1 MNDAA
6 NSLIDIVEPAT
17 PALMDSGSWL
27 WLAGFGATVLLSL
40 ALLFLWWRY
49 KLPAYRALQR
59 LHKLRQKWQAGEH
72 SAQEAVLLLA
82 LELRHGLGVKR
93 LLADQAPPQCRLQEQ
108 AGWTGFMRQLDAMLY
123 QSAAERDA
131 AQLAALFEQA
141 GYWLR
146 RYSRRS
152 PYKKIGS

>member
-27 WLAGFGATVLLSL
+27 WLAGFGAAVLLSL
-40 ALLFLWWRY
+40 ALVFLWWQY

-59 LHKLRQKWQAGEH
+59 LRKLRYKWQAGEH

-93 LLADQAPPQCRLQEQ
+93 LLAAQMPQQFKPQEQ
-108 AGWTGFMRQLDAMLY
+108 AGWNAFMLQLDAMLY
-123 QSAAERDA
+123 QSAAERDV
-131 AQLAALFEQA
+131 AQLEALFEQA

>member
-1 MNDAA
+1 MSDTA
-6 NSLIDIVEPAT
+6 NSLIDIIEPAT
-17 PALMDSGSWL
+17 PALRDSGSWL
-27 WLAGFGATVLLSL
+27 WLAGLGAAVLLSL
-40 ALLFLWWRY
+40 VLVFLWWQY

-59 LHKLRQKWQAGEH
+59 LRKLRHKWQAGEH

-93 LLADQAPPQCRLQEQ
+93 LLAAQVPPQCKQHEQ

-131 AQLAALFEQA
+131 AQLEALFEQA